1 LVCYHYNSND
11 NWVQCNRML
20 FDLQLKKIILISR
33 YKGRVDQDFY
43 DLEEAR
49 WKHEEQIENDFNKEE
64 LTRLILTGHGEY
76 YNKM

>member
-1 LVCYHYNSND
+1 MND
-11 NWVQCNRML
+11 T
-20 FDLQLKKIILISR
+20 KIIILARR
-33 YKGRVDQDFY
+33 YGDKVDQDFY

-64 LTRLILTGHGEY
+64 LTRIILTGHGEY